1 MKPFNGLKQAMA
13 APSVLALTDFS
24 RKFLIEC
31 DVSGA
36 RVGVV
41 LMEEGRPLAFLSQ
54 ALKDKSLFL
63 STYEKELLALL
74 LAIQKWRPYLL
85 GQHHTIRTDQQ
96 SLKDLLEQQVGTPTQ
111 QKWLAKLMGYD
122 FNVVYRSEIENR

>member
-1 MKPFNGLKQAMA
+1 MVSKQAMA

-41 LMEEGRPLAFLSQ
+41 LMQEGRPLAFLSQ

-74 LAIQKWRPYLL
+74 LAIQEWRRTLSSLTASYNTDGSTKLKIFV
-85 GQHHTIRTDQQ
+85 GATGWHTDVA
-96 SLKDLLEQQVGTPTQ
+96 EV
-111 QKWLAKLMGYD
+111 AY
-122 FNVVYRSEIENR
+122 